1 MNTKMAHFVWWLDGW
16 RTNVHD
22 KDSEGYPR
30 IVADGIKEQVEAK
43 MQEGKHDCT
52 HFYWH
57 FVKEIIY
64 KNEWSFINIC
74 KLPII
79 LHFCF
84 YNLALNLSATT
95 EGRPK
100 DSLWF
105 ITDNRPFTIKHEA
118 LFLNWLLF
126 VHHITENLNYIP
138 NFPENGDSS
147 EFFHIQRGKVLWE
160 VGGSIRSLLSEW
172 PSYSYNNSFKWFP
185 NRKIQLISCIARLI
199 IVFQL
204 ITFLV
209 QDMWAGGSNYS
220 LAHGQQICKSSFG
233 DNVSR
238 QTTTL

>member
-1 MNTKMAHFVWWLDGW
+1 M
-16 RTNVHD
+16 
-22 KDSEGYPR
+22 
-30 IVADGIKEQVEAK
+30 ADGQTFTTKTPRVV
-43 MQEGKHDCT
+43 QELWLTESKNRLKQKCKKVSMIALIFIDICERD
-52 HFYWH
+52 Y
-57 FVKEIIY
+57 IY
-64 KNEWSFINIC
+64 EWSFINIC

-126 VHHITENLNYIP
+126 VHHITVNLSYIP

-160 VGGSIRSLLSEW
+160 VGGGSIRSLLSEW
-172 PSYSYNNSFKWFP
+172 PSYSYNNCFKWFP
-185 NRKIQLISCIARLI
+185 NLKIQLISCIARLI

-209 QDMWAGGSNYS
+209 QDMRAGGSNYS

-233 DNVSR
+233 DVSR